1 MRITIVSS
9 LSSGEDI
16 PRAIYVC
23 STTPTSGGSNKDP
36 SEIRCLDGITLG
48 EDLLAMTLRRDST
61 WRHLDTRD
69 KLLKHFHRER
79 ELDARHQTAL
89 RSCGATSTTCYYAH
103 LRTSDSYAHA
113 RSAIEKSRS
122 GFDHRINLIRVDKH
136 HEPMIDKLRNTSESF
151 KRDQLYF
158 FLFFLLFPP
167 KVSSTRRKDT
177 TTTTTYVLINFFAL
191 PL

>member
-1 MRITIVSS
+1 MRVAIVSS

-23 STTPTSGGSNKDP
+23 STTPVPGGSNKDP

-89 RSCGATSTTCYYAH
+89 RSCRATSTTCYYAH
-103 LRTSDSYAHA
+103 LRTSNSYALG
-113 RSAIEKSRS
+113 RSAVEKSRS
-122 GFDHRINLIRVDKH
+122 GFDHRIDLIRVDKH
-136 HEPMIDKLRNTSESF
+136 HEPIIDKLRNTIESF
-151 KRDQLYF
+151 KRDELYF
-158 FLFFLLFPP
+158 FLFFPPPP
-167 KVSSTRRKDT
+167 KYHRPEEKSRRRRRRRRCT
-177 TTTTTYVLINFFAL
+177 F
-191 PL
+191 